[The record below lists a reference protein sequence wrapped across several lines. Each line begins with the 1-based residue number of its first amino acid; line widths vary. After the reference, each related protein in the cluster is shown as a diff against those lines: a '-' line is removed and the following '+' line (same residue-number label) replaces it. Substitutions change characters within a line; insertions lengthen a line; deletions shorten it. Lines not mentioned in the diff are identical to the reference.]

1 MWRYYYLIRAQFPLH
16 VLYPSE
22 TDCEIDLR
30 LMFDW
35 KGEVPAESNQRGR
48 KTVCRD
54 TTGREK
60 ERERELLRSQRH
72 GRRAETDMDRK
83 LEVTPF

>member
-35 KGEVPAESNQRGR
+35 KAEVPAESNQRGR

-60 ERERELLRSQRH
+60 ERERESCFEAKGMAGEQRQTWTESW
-72 GRRAETDMDRK
+72 R
-83 LEVTPF
+83 